1 MKDELKTKSQLID
14 ELQDLRHQLAQL
26 SASESRHEVIEE
38 ALRESE
44 RRLRNMVQQAG
55 EAIFVHDLEGQLIDL
70 NQRAYEYL
78 GYERNELLELS
89 FMDVEKSLTADK
101 LHKLWREMSPG
112 TPISLEGMLRRKD
125 GSTFPADFR
134 LSLLTHNGDPLVL
147 AMARDITER
156 KRAESL
162 LASERQ
168 RLYSVLEML
177 PVAVCLQARNHSI
190 SYANGSFRQ
199 LFGNPEGKFCYEIFR
214 QGKVPCEPCRA
225 FQVFETGLP
234 RQGEYRDA
242 SGRVLEVHDS
252 PFRDHD
258 GSLFVLEVAVD
269 ISERRIAEE
278 ALQESK
284 AHLSAT
290 IESIPFEF
298 WVVGLGGCYTM
309 QNRPCRE
316 HYGDI
321 VGKRPEEI
329 CPNESVFEVWQD
341 NNRRAFAGE
350 LVKGEVRY
358 RFGDEERFY
367 YNVVAPI
374 RDQQTIRGILGINV
388 DITERKQLEAALT
401 KVNEEL
407 ERLVDERTGELN
419 AKTRRLEEFNAALKV
434 LLKQREEDRRELEE
448 SILQNVKS
456 LIAPYLEKLRKSRL
470 SEDQMT
476 YLTILES
483 HIAELT
489 SPFSKRLSH
498 KYLGLTPLEIQAAN
512 LIKEGKTTKEIAATL
527 CVSENT
533 VSSHRFHIRT
543 KLGLR
548 NRKINL
554 RSYLKS
560 LSQR

>member
-125 GSTFPADFR
+125 GSMFPADFR

-374 RDQQTIRGILGINV
+374 RDQHTIRGILGINV

>member
-125 GSTFPADFR
+125 GSMFPADFR

>member
-298 WVVGLGGCYTM
+298 WVVGPGGCYTM

>member
-298 WVVGLGGCYTM
+298 WVVGPGGCYTM

-374 RDQQTIRGILGINV
+374 RDQHTIRGILGINV

>member
-1 MKDELKTKSQLID
+1 MKDEAKTKRQLI
-14 ELQDLRHQLAQL
+14 EEGHDLRCQLAQL
-26 SASESRHEVIEE
+26 KASEGRHEQIEAVLREE
-38 ALRESE
+38 A

-55 EAIFVHDLEGQLIDL
+55 EGIFVLDREGRILDL
-70 NQRAYEYL
+70 NQRAFEYL
-78 GYERNELLELS
+78 GYERGELLGLS
-89 FMDVEKSLTADK
+89 FMDVETSLSAEE
-101 LHKLWREMSPG
+101 LRQLLQEMSPG
-112 TPISLEGMLRRKD
+112 TPFSLEGRLRRKD

-134 LSLLTHNGDPLVL
+134 LSLLTHNGDAMVL
-147 AMARDITER
+147 TLARDITER
-156 KRAESL
+156 KRAESM

-168 RLYSVLEML
+168 RLFSVLEML
-177 PVAVCLQARNHSI
+177 PVAVCLQAKDHSLP
-190 SYANGSFRQ
+190 YANSRFRQ
-199 LFGNPEGKFCYEIFR
+199 LFGNPEERFCYELFG
-214 QGKVPCEPCRA
+214 QGKSPCDPCRA
-225 FQVFETGLP
+225 TQVLETGLP
-234 RQGEYRDA
+234 QQDEYRDA
-242 SGRVLEVHDS
+242 SGRVLEVYYS
-252 PFRDHD
+252 PFCDHD
-258 GSLFVLEVAVD
+258 GSLLVLEVAVD

-298 WVVGLGGCYTM
+298 WAIGPGGFYTM
-309 QNRPCRE
+309 QNRPCRK

-321 VGKRPEEI
+321 VGKKPEEI
-329 CPNESVFEVWQD
+329 CPSESVLAIWQD

-358 RFGDEERFY
+358 RFGDEEKFY

-374 RDQQTIRGILGINV
+374 RDQHTIRGILGINV
-388 DITERKQLEAALT
+388 EITERKQLEAALT
-401 KVNEEL
+401 RVNEEL

-448 SILQNVKS
+448 SILHNVKS
-456 LIAPYLEKLRKSRL
+456 LIAPYLEKLKKSRL
-470 SEDQMT
+470 GEDQLT

-483 HIAELT
+483 YIEELT
-489 SPFSKRLSH
+489 SPFTKRLSQ
-498 KYLGLTPLEIQAAN
+498 KYLGLTSLEIQAAN
-512 LIKEGKTTKEIAATL
+512 LIKEGKSTKEIAETL

-548 NRKINL
+548 NKKINL

>member
-1 MKDELKTKSQLID
+1 MKDEAKTKSQLID
-14 ELQDLRHQLAQL
+14 ELCDLRRQLAQL
-26 SASESRHEVIEE
+26 RASENRHEEVEE

-44 RRLRNMVQQAG
+44 RRLQNMVQQAG
-55 EAIFVHDLEGQLIDL
+55 EAIFVHDRKGRISDL
-70 NQRAYEYL
+70 NQRAHEYL
-78 GYERNELLELS
+78 GYERNELLGLS
-89 FMDVEKSLTADK
+89 FMDVEQSLTAER
-101 LHKLWREMSPG
+101 LRELWREMSPG
-112 TPISLEGMLRRKD
+112 TPVSLEGILRRKD

-134 LSLLTHNGDPLVL
+134 LSLLTHNGEPLLL

-162 LASERQ
+162 LAAERQ
-168 RLYSVLEML
+168 RLFSVLEML
-177 PVAVCLQARNHSI
+177 PIAVCLQAKDHSLP
-190 SYANGSFRQ
+190 YANSKFRQ
-199 LFGNPEGKFCYEIFR
+199 FFGNPEGRFCYEIFR
-214 QGKVPCEPCRA
+214 QAKTPCDPCRA
-225 FQVFETGLP
+225 FQVFATGLP
-234 RQGEYRDA
+234 QQGEYRNA
-242 SGRVLEVHDS
+242 SGQVLEVHDS
-252 PFRDHD
+252 PFCDHD
-258 GSLFVLEVAVD
+258 GSLLVLEVAVD
-269 ISERRIAEE
+269 ITERRRAEE

-298 WVVGLGGCYTM
+298 WVVAPDGLYTM

-316 HYGDI
+316 HYGEI
-321 VGKRPEEI
+321 VGKRPEDI
-329 CPNESVFEVWQD
+329 CPSESILAVWQD

-350 LVKGEVRY
+350 LVQGEVRY
-358 RFGDEERFY
+358 RFDDEDRFY

-374 RDQQTIRGILGINV
+374 RDQHTTRGILGINV

-448 SILQNVKS
+448 SILHNVRS

-470 SEDQMT
+470 SEDQLT

-483 HIAELT
+483 HIEGLT
-489 SPFSKRLSH
+489 SPFTKKLSQQ
-498 KYLGLTPLEIQAAN
+498 YLGLTPLEIQAAN
-512 LIKEGKTTKEIAATL
+512 LIKEGKTTKEIAEAL

-543 KLGLR
+543 KLGVK
-548 NRKINL
+548 NKKINL
-554 RSYLKS
+554 SSYLKNMAT
-560 LSQR
+560 Q

>member
-1 MKDELKTKSQLID
+1 MKDEGKTKNQLIA
-14 ELQDLRHQLAQL
+14 ELHDLRGQLAQL
-26 SASESRHEVIEE
+26 KASESRHEAVEA
-38 ALRESE
+38 ALRAGES
-44 RRLRNMVQQAG
+44 RLRNMVQQAG
-55 EAIFVHDLEGQLIDL
+55 EGILVLDCEGRIIDL
-70 NQRAYEYL
+70 NQRVHEYL
-78 GYERNELLELS
+78 GYERSELLELS
-89 FMDVEKSLTADK
+89 FLDIEESLTADK
-101 LHKLWREMSPG
+101 LRALCGEVSPG
-112 TPISLEGMLRRKD
+112 TPVSLEGMLRRKD

-134 LSLLTHNGDPLVL
+134 LSRLTHNGDPLLLV
-147 AMARDITER
+147 MARDITKR

-162 LASERQ
+162 LAAERQ
-168 RLYSVLEML
+168 RLFSVLEML
-177 PVAVCLQARNHSI
+177 PVAVCLQAQDHSLP
-190 SYANGSFRQ
+190 YANGAFRQ
-199 LFGNPEGKFCYEIFR
+199 LFGSPEGRSCYEIFR
-214 QGKVPCEPCRA
+214 QGSSACVPCRA
-225 FQVFETGLP
+225 FEALETGSP

-242 SGRVLEVHDS
+242 SGRILEIHDR

-258 GSLFVLEVAVD
+258 GALLVLEVAVD
-269 ISERRIAEE
+269 ITERRMAEE
-278 ALQESK
+278 ALRESK

-298 WVVGLGGCYTM
+298 WALGPSGCYTM

-316 HYGDI
+316 RYGDI
-321 VGKRPEEI
+321 LGKRPEEI
-329 CPNESVFEVWQD
+329 CPSEGMLAVWQE

-350 LVKGEVRY
+350 LIEGEVHY
-358 RFGDEERFY
+358 QFGGEARCY

-374 RDQQTIRGILGINV
+374 RDQQTTRGILGINV

-407 ERLVDERTGELN
+407 EGLVDQRTGELK

-448 SILQNVKS
+448 SILHNVKS
-456 LIAPYLEKLRKSRL
+456 LITPYLEKLRKSRL

-483 HIAELT
+483 HIEELT
-489 SPFSKRLSH
+489 SPFTKRLSQ
-498 KYLGLTPLEIQAAN
+498 KYLGLTSLEIQAAN
-512 LIKEGKTTKEIAATL
+512 LIKEGKTTKEIAETL

-548 NRKINL
+548 NKKINL